1 MLVRKKQGDN
11 CELFDE
17 SYFDWPCLRYYRNRI
32 GGLAAFFVKGINRR
46 FLSFILELS
55 AGLMTSVVCFETCS
69 GGIYLRRKRSAFAGV
84 FAGVLAM
91 LVVEDLMMR
100 YQGTKPLKSD
110 SSLLR
115 TGILTAVGIALH
127 NFPRAL
133 P

>member
-1 MLVRKKQGDN
+1 VNYLMKVTLIGLVSGITGTG
-11 CELFDE
+11 
-17 SYFDWPCLRYYRNRI
+17 I

-55 AGLMTSVVCFETCS
+55 AGLMTSVVCLNLF
-69 GGIYLRRKRSAFAGV
+69 GGITYGGKGLAFAGV